1 MTEQVQHLIKARAV
15 TTDEPHIEDTVF
27 VRWECECGAK
37 GEPQRVSSL
46 PADHEHV
53 RDLIIGQGVSAHP
66 GSTPYASHW
75 EARTAAKLYTMI
87 DMSGREESLAIDVE
101 LRSLAE
107 RAWGLRARVVDLRG
121 IRVTFVVS
129 GKAFRLLSKYPVDI
143 GLGGP
148 VFEAE
153 RRPAG
158 TSMIPRGALFGT
170 PCIWDVP
177 DSRHTNVSLIL
188 EDDGEGL
195 RAVQAVDM
203 STVRGLDLDTDDPS

>member
-1 MTEQVQHLIKARAV
+1 VQHLIKARAV
-15 TTDEPHIEDTVF
+15 NTDDPYVEGTVF
-27 VRWECECGAK
+27 VRWECVGCEAK
-37 GEPQRVSSL
+37 GEPQRVSNLS
-46 PADHEHV
+46 ADHERI
-53 RDLIIGQGVSAHP
+53 RDAIIGQGVSAHE
-66 GSTPYASHW
+66 GSTRYATPR
-75 EARTAAKLYTMI
+75 EARTAAALGAMVDK
-87 DMSGREESLAIDVE
+87 SGNEESLAIDAE

-129 GKAFRLLSKYPVDI
+129 GKAFGLLGKHPVDI

-153 RRPAG
+153 PVAVALAPN
-158 TSMIPRGALFGT
+158 MIPRGLLFGT
-170 PCIWDVP
+170 PCIWDMP

-195 RAVQAVDM
+195 RAQAESIDM
-203 STVRGLDLDTDDPS
+203 SKVRGLGTDDAS